1 MLRRT
6 FLFFIISMFFSS
18 QSMAAL
24 GDQFVGSSSTSSS
37 AKVKQTTSS
46 GASFTVSESTDPNG
60 IFVRQYVDS
69 SGLVFGIAWKGSFV
83 PDLENLLGGFT
94 ADFKSAVHKKGKLR
108 GSRRLKVDTGFIVV
122 EGGGRQRDQSGRAY
136 IPVKLPEGFDLK
148 DMNSDE

>member
-6 FLFFIISMFFSS
+6 LFFSIISMFFSL

-24 GDQFVGSSSTSSS
+24 GDQLVGSSSTSSS

-46 GASFTVSESTDPNG
+46 GASFTVSESTDANG

-94 ADFKSAVHKKGKLR
+94 ADFKNAVHKKGKLR

>member
-1 MLRRT
+1 MFSRT
-6 FLFFIISMFFSS
+6 LLVSIISMFFAA

-24 GDQFVGSSSTSSS
+24 GDQLVGSSSSS
-37 AKVKQTTSS
+37 AKTTLTTSN
-46 GASFTVSESTDPNG
+46 GASFTVSESTDANG

-69 SGLVFGIAWKGSFV
+69 SGLVFAIAWKGSFV

-94 ADFKSAVHKKGKLR
+94 ADFKKAVDKKGKLK

-136 IPVKLPEGFDLK
+136 IPVKLPAGFDLK
-148 DMNSDE
+148 DINSDE

>member
-1 MLRRT
+1 MLRGT
-6 FLFFIISMFFSS
+6 LFVFIISMFFSL
-18 QSMAAL
+18 QSVAAL
-24 GDQFVGSSSTSSS
+24 GDQLVGSSSTSSS

-46 GASFTVSESTDPNG
+46 GASFTVSESTDANG

-94 ADFKSAVHKKGKLR
+94 AGFKNAVHKKGKLR

-136 IPVKLPEGFDLK
+136 IPVKLPAGFDLK